1 MQSKFVQIAAISFFG
16 FILWIIYLANTGG
29 SSIFFE
35 LIRGIPY
42 GDKLGHF
49 GLYGVLTLLF
59 NMASGFKSFTLLSYA
74 KSGLRYQKIHCY
86 WGTLLVTS
94 FAVIEEISQGWIDN
108 RTLDGQDLLADF
120 VGISCFTLVSFWI
133 SKTKTIANRSV

>member
-42 GDKLGHF
+42 GDKLRHF

-108 RTLDGQDLLADF
+108 RTLDSQDLLADF
-120 VGISCFTLVSFWI
+120 VGISCFTLISFWI
-133 SKTKTIANRSV
+133 SKTKTMVNRSV